1 MYPLKKP
8 ATQNPVLLLSTS
20 TSCTSIVVLPD
31 SATPLPY
38 CIITRTV
45 ADDNVFQCVVKVDG
59 VDSGVNLEEAAKSQ
73 YTLTSW
79 TMDAVSVE
87 VLQVQ

>member
-1 MYPLKKP
+1 M
-8 ATQNPVLLLSTS
+8 
-20 TSCTSIVVLPD
+20 
-31 SATPLPY
+31 
-38 CIITRTV
+38 